1 MGKSYQTS
9 FSKQG
14 PPPSSNSSLLDV
26 LLNSVE
32 SRAGLAEAGSK
43 TTSRPRTT
51 FHWGWEGEIGNIE
64 CFFPVNKQLLP
75 GSSAWIRIPEVAPT
89 LPEPLRFEELPVD
102 HSGALFFQLW
112 GLEAESCHLAFPNKI
127 SRGAGGKV

>member
-43 TTSRPRTT
+43 TTSRPPLTGPSLCKTCEHT
-51 FHWGWEGEIGNIE
+51 FFFFFVGENFI
-64 CFFPVNKQLLP
+64 FL
-75 GSSAWIRIPEVAPT
+75 
-89 LPEPLRFEELPVD
+89 
-102 HSGALFFQLW
+102 
-112 GLEAESCHLAFPNKI
+112 
-127 SRGAGGKV
+127 